1 MILPQIW
8 FISPS
13 FISSRVE
20 EGLMLIA
27 GGLRCGIHR
36 TYIRGALNLYSIVLE
51 PMFEAPRAY
60 VRLPSSLCS
69 IILEPKYSDTNNYI
83 NK

>member
-27 GGLRCGIHR
+27 GGLRYENHR

-60 VRLPSSLCS
+60 VRLPSSLRPCE
-69 IILEPKYSDTNNYI
+69 IRPKAFAR
-83 NK
+83 KP